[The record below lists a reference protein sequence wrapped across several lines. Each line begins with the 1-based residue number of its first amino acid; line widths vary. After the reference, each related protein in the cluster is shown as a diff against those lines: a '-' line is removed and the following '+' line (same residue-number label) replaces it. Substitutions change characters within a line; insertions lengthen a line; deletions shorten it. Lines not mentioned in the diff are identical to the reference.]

1 MNIDQNML
9 QPNQKIKIYQFEHP
23 NFIAYNLFPISKIL
37 TQTHINL
44 TFHFIEKVITT
55 TKLLLILIYIPYV
68 MQNKYKTMHSLQ
80 FFARQIFKYWYNI
93 TPQCQRRK
101 IKGPKLLSQFWKFLR
116 KQHQSSTC
124 GTSHFSA
131 IHPLFDALKG
141 STSSHVI
148 TEQSITMVFK

>member
-9 QPNQKIKIYQFEHP
+9 QTNQKIKIYQFEHP

-55 TKLLLILIYIPYV
+55 TKLLVILIYIPYV

-80 FFARQIFKYWYNI
+80 FFAQQIPKYRYHK
-93 TPQCQRRK
+93 TP
-101 IKGPKLLSQFWKFLR
+101 
-116 KQHQSSTC
+116 T
-124 GTSHFSA
+124 
-131 IHPLFDALKG
+131 
-141 STSSHVI
+141 V
-148 TEQSITMVFK
+148 TEEEN